1 MVAYHA
7 ALGVPL
13 AALASIIFG
22 MLLVSFP
29 LGAYMVFEAD
39 IGDQMTHRIPAAE
52 VVAFGADQYAFLP
65 PYVELGDIFMAAWT
79 IYLVVFAV
87 AVMGPDRDVTAA
99 MRSMAYGRGDFSNY
113 MIHAIV
119 WFSILVLVSGA
130 IDAIQ
135 TQAGLPTTPPD
146 IGNDLV
152 QFHLI
157 TLAPITEEILF
168 RVAMVGLPVFA
179 LYTHRASLS
188 FLIKCLWH
196 PAKHLHIFDTKKMH
210 IVILVAGVAFGVA
223 HILAEDSWGP
233 GKAAQAAAAGIILG
247 YAYCRYGLVCALLIH
262 WAANYFLY
270 SYGNFVAYLG
280 EWSVAEAFEQPF
292 FDTIQIIL
300 LAAGAIS
307 ISAIIMGR
315 LASRQAPAVD

>member
-1 MVAYHA
+1 M
-7 ALGVPL
+7 GVPL

-39 IGDQMTHRIPAAE
+39 IGEQITHQIPAAE
-52 VVAFGADQYAFLP
+52 MAAFGAGQYAFLP
-65 PYVELGDIFMAAWT
+65 PYVELGDVFMAAWT

-87 AVMGPDRDVTAA
+87 AVMGPDRDVTVA
-99 MRSMAYGRGDFSNY
+99 MKSMAYGRGSFSNY

-119 WFSILVLVSGA
+119 WFSILVLASWA

-135 TQAGLPTTPPD
+135 QQAGLPTTPPD
-146 IGNDLV
+146 VGNDLV

-168 RVAMVGLPVFA
+168 RVVMVGLPVFA
-179 LYTHRASLS
+179 LYTHRASPS
-188 FLIKCLWH
+188 FLFKCLWH
-196 PAKHLHIFDTKKMH
+196 PARHLHIFDTKKMYV
-210 IVILVAGVAFGVA
+210 VILVAGVAFGVA
-223 HILAEDSWGP
+223 HVLVEDSWGP
-233 GKAAQAAAAGIILG
+233 GKAAQATAAGIILG

-270 SYGNFVAYLG
+270 AYGNFVAYLG

-315 LASRQAPAVD
+315 WVSRPAPAVD